1 MKIKFYAL
9 SLVSLTLAVAIAA
22 QTPGGVSPNLTLW
35 VKSDAGTAT
44 SGSLLN
50 TWTYVNDGTKSF
62 TAAGADRPSLVSSAI
77 NFMPSVQFGGGVR
90 FMDGPTGANAPITA
104 GDDSYTVLVVWQS
117 NTNTAFQR
125 VWSQRS
131 TLGFANDACAFST
144 WDGSAPGPGVYGD
157 ETATAPFSHT
167 IQRGYSVS
175 TWNISQLNLLNQAT
189 GDLEIID
196 DRNISTGI
204 TTLNTD
210 PGGTPNGAALRNLS
224 TAVHRIG
231 ASHDGSGPLNG
242 DIAEII
248 VYDRSINGAERNRIF
263 SYLAMKYGITLK
275 TNLVSSA
282 GATVWNAAA
291 NSIYNNAVFGLSR
304 DNGVSGSGL
313 LVAQS
318 NSIETG
324 SGNGTG
330 QNAEGNIVLSNP
342 TSLDNLDF
350 LQIGNDN
357 AALTESISPDVPVA
371 IAGSR
376 RLAREW
382 KVQHT
387 GNIGTFDMT
396 MNFTGLTISG
406 TGPIQFRLMIDEDG
420 DGDFTTGTV
429 RYYTP
434 FSFGGGIISLT
445 GVTLNNN
452 EVFTFITQAA
462 GVLLPVTWKSFN
474 AKQVNND
481 VRLDWKVENNA
492 NASHYEIE
500 HSSNGTNFEKI
511 ATVSNTVTDVTY
523 DFLHRG
529 VLSGAHFYRIRQFD
543 FDGKDTYSK
552 IVSVSIK
559 TPDFITYV
567 LNNPVRN
574 SYADI
579 VIKAAKP
586 GIALVELWS
595 ANGAKLSTK
604 QQPITAGSTVVPVDM
619 KSAQPGNYLIRLTV
633 GDIVQTVQFVKL

>member
-9 SLVSLTLAVAIAA
+9 SLVSLTLAATIAA
-22 QTPGGVSPNLTLW
+22 QTPGGVSANLTLW
-35 VKSDAGTAT
+35 VKSDAGTST
-44 SGSLLN
+44 TGSLLD

-62 TAAGADRPSLVSSAI
+62 TSTGTDRPSLVSSVI
-77 NFMPSVQFGGGVR
+77 NFNPSVQFGGGIR
-90 FMDGPTGANAPITA
+90 FMDGPTGANAPIAA
-104 GDDSYTVLVVWQS
+104 GDDTYTVLVVWQS
-117 NTNTAFQR
+117 NTTTAFQR

-131 TLGFANDACAFST
+131 TLGFTNDACAFST
-144 WDGSAPGPGVYGD
+144 WDGNPPGPGVYGG
-157 ETATAPFSHT
+157 EFAVGPFNQGV
-167 IQRGYSVS
+167 QRSYSVS
-175 TWNISQLNLLNQAT
+175 SWNISQLNLLNLAT
-189 GDLEIID
+189 NDLEITD
-196 DRNISTGI
+196 DRNISTGS
-204 TTLNTD
+204 LVLSTD
-210 PGGTPNGAALRNLS
+210 PLGSNGAGVRNIS
-224 TAVHRIG
+224 TAIHRIG
-231 ASHDGSGPLNG
+231 ANHDGTGPLNG

-248 VYDRSINGAERNRIF
+248 VYDRSINGTERARIF
-263 SYLAMKYGITLK
+263 SYLAMKYGITIK
-275 TNLVSSA
+275 TDLVSST

-291 NSIYNNAVFGLSR
+291 NSTYNNAVFGLSR
-304 DNGVSGSGL
+304 DNGASGSDL

-324 SGNGTG
+324 SGDGTG

-342 TSLDNLDF
+342 TSLDDLDF
-350 LQIGNDN
+350 LQIGHDN
-357 AALTESISPDVPVA
+357 GALTESISPDVPAA

-376 RLAREW
+376 RIAREW

-387 GNIGTFDMT
+387 GNVGSFDMS
-396 MNFTGLTISG
+396 MNFSGLTISG
-406 TGPIQFRLMIDEDG
+406 TGPIQFRLMVDEDG

-434 FSFGGGIISLT
+434 FSFGGGIINLT

-462 GVLLPVTWKSFN
+462 GVLLPVTWKNFS

-481 VRLDWKVENNA
+481 VRLDWKVDNNA

-500 HSSNGTNFEKI
+500 HSSDGTNFERI
-511 ATVSNTVTDVTY
+511 ATISNSITDVTY

-543 FDGKDTYSK
+543 FDGKNTYSK
-552 IVSVSIK
+552 IVSVTIK

-567 LNNPVRN
+567 LNNPVLN
-574 SYADI
+574 SSVDV

-586 GIALVELWS
+586 GMALVELWS

-604 QQPITAGSTVVPVDM
+604 QQAITAGSTVVPVDM
-619 KSAQPGNYLIRLTV
+619 RSIQPGNYLIRLIV
-633 GDIVQTVQFVKL
+633 GDLVQTVRFVKL

>member
-1 MKIKFYAL
+1 MKIKFYVL
-9 SLVSLTLAVAIAA
+9 SLVSLTLATTIAA
-22 QTPGGVSPNLTLW
+22 QTPGGVSANLTLW
-35 VKSDAGTAT
+35 VKSDAGTST
-44 SGSLLN
+44 TGSLLD

-62 TAAGADRPSLVSSAI
+62 TSAGTDRPSLVSSVI
-77 NFMPSVQFGGGVR
+77 NFNPSVQFGGGVR
-90 FMDGPTGANAPITA
+90 FMDGPIGVDAPIA
-104 GDDSYTVLVVWQS
+104 LGDDSYSVLVVWQS
-117 NTNTAFQR
+117 NTNSAFQR

-131 TLGFANDACAFST
+131 TLGFSNDACAFST

-167 IQRGYSVS
+167 IQRSYSVS
-175 TWNISQLNLLNQAT
+175 IWNISQLNLLNQAT

-196 DRNISTGI
+196 DRNISSGI

-210 PGGTPNGAALRNLS
+210 PGGTPNGAGLRAIS

-248 VYDRSINGAERNRIF
+248 VYDRSINGAERGRIF
-263 SYLAMKYGITLK
+263 SYLAMKYGITIG
-275 TNLVSSA
+275 TDLVSSA

-291 NSIYNNAVFGLSR
+291 NSTYNNSVFGLSR
-304 DNGVSGSGL
+304 DNGASGSGL
-313 LVAQS
+313 LVTQS

-324 SGNGTG
+324 SGDGTG
-330 QNAEGNIVLSNP
+330 QNAQGNIVLSNP
-342 TSLDNLDF
+342 TSLDDLDF
-350 LQIGNDN
+350 LQMGHDN
-357 AALTESISPDVPVA
+357 GALTESISPDVPVA
-371 IAGSR
+371 VAGSR
-376 RLAREW
+376 RIAREW

-387 GNIGTFDMT
+387 GNVGTFDMT
-396 MNFTGLTISG
+396 MNFSGLTISG
-406 TGPIQFRLMIDEDG
+406 TGPIQFRLMVDEDG
-420 DGDFTTGTV
+420 DGDFTTGTI

-434 FSFGGGIISLT
+434 FSFGGGIINLT

-462 GVLLPVTWKSFN
+462 GVLLPVTWKNFS
-474 AKQVNND
+474 AKQINND

-500 HSSNGTNFEKI
+500 HSSDGTNFTRV
-511 ATVSNTVTDVTY
+511 ATVSNTIADVTY
-523 DFLHRG
+523 EFLHRG

-543 FDGKDTYSK
+543 FDGKNTYSK
-552 IVSVSIK
+552 IVSVTIK

-567 LNNPVRN
+567 LNNPILN
-574 SYADI
+574 SSADV

-586 GIALVELWS
+586 GTALVELWS

-604 QQPITAGSTVVPVDM
+604 QQVITPGSTIVPVDM
-619 KSAQPGNYLIRLTV
+619 RAAQPGNYLIRLIV
-633 GDIVQTVQFVKL
+633 GDLVQTVRFVKL